1 MSFYIP
7 YQASPTSGTAGG
19 TTGLFVIPSDNLSA
33 QPLFVTTDSGS
44 SLAAIYQFS
53 LNSAGYI
60 TGYTPF
66 GIVYNDLLQQH
77 LYRLDLGIQSGNA
90 PALVQMSTLSF
101 SQTKV
106 CEMSIIVRTNFT
118 DPLTTAFIFRVAA
131 NGSPCGAADQFLMV
145 HYTDSATTAPVTV
158 PSAPMGAIYNSDGS
172 LAGLLALD
180 ASGNL
185 KFYKDLS
192 FTNPKQLLSGLSGCV
207 FYSSLGSEPSSP
219 QQATG
224 DAIIGAVKTTSGY
237 SVSLYHV
244 DGNGN
249 VSGDL
254 YDSQL
259 NGGINSSA
267 IDSHNLYFTDSSAQ
281 TNSTVVARLALDGN
295 SKATTLYTTPPRS
308 AQTIIGVSGSQL
320 ILLGTS
326 SNSAQATPILETL
339 ATGTPGTPSTVA
351 TLSSG
356 VESANM
362 IGGYIFVTSTS
373 STGIPSIEIFQPDG
387 TMLRSNTNSAFA
399 SWTPGPYLQLPNF
412 LVELEGLTQPHSYGG
427 SAPYFVSVPTLA
439 STALQT
445 PGGPAYSIPNNASDV
460 YFVRDSP
467 TIGSIEYPYLAPETS
482 ALYDISKNLIVP
494 LSLPNTD
501 ITPALDAAQ

>member
-1 MSFYIP
+1 MRSAGLKLVQVCWGTMRDLPGVKVITCGLFGLVLAACDSGTSLTAASGSSGVGTSSSSGAAPSGSSSGTNLGGSSSGSSGSSGSSSSSSSSGSSSSGASPSGSSSSSSSGSSGAGSSSSSSSGRVSSGGSSSGSSSSSSGSSSSSSSSSGGALYLYIA

-185 KFYKDLS
+185 KF
-192 FTNPKQLLSGLSGCV
+192 
-207 FYSSLGSEPSSP
+207 
-219 QQATG
+219 
-224 DAIIGAVKTTSGY
+224 
-237 SVSLYHV
+237 
-244 DGNGN
+244 
-249 VSGDL
+249 
-254 YDSQL
+254 
-259 NGGINSSA
+259 
-267 IDSHNLYFTDSSAQ
+267 
-281 TNSTVVARLALDGN
+281 STVRAR
-295 SKATTLYTTPPRS
+295 
-308 AQTIIGVSGSQL
+308 
-320 ILLGTS
+320 
-326 SNSAQATPILETL
+326 
-339 ATGTPGTPSTVA
+339 
-351 TLSSG
+351 
-356 VESANM
+356 
-362 IGGYIFVTSTS
+362 
-373 STGIPSIEIFQPDG
+373 
-387 TMLRSNTNSAFA
+387 
-399 SWTPGPYLQLPNF
+399 
-412 LVELEGLTQPHSYGG
+412 
-427 SAPYFVSVPTLA
+427 
-439 STALQT
+439 
-445 PGGPAYSIPNNASDV
+445 
-460 YFVRDSP
+460 
-467 TIGSIEYPYLAPETS
+467 
-482 ALYDISKNLIVP
+482 
-494 LSLPNTD
+494 
-501 ITPALDAAQ
+501 